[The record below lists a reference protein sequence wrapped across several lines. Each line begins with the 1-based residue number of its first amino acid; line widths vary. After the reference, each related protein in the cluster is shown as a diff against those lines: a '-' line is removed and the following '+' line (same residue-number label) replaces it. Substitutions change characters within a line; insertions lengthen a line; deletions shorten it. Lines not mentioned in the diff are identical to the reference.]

1 MATFEIEILTQT
13 GSATVYTDDI
23 TEFVTVMSVSVTR
36 ASRSIVGLPKLAGY
50 RGPIATGRVESDQ
63 PVLRYEDERAEQGAR
78 QPRYA

>member
-1 MATFEIEILTQT
+1 MATFEIELLTQT

-23 TEFVTVMSVSVTR
+23 TEFVTAMNVPITR